1 MKQLINT
8 GSECCGDVRRLEYRR
23 QGFTLIELIVTIAIL
38 AILLAIAVPNMRSFI
53 VNSELRGSINTLQS
67 DAMNA
72 RTEAIRLA
80 TPVVVRPVTLA
91 DGWKSGWQ
99 TVVTDVKGNDTRVL
113 TTRDSLSDAL
123 STATSTGFQLIRYD
137 SAGFGRTSTGA
148 FLAGCVAFSAAYT
161 GRQSGVVFDASGRP
175 RICTA
180 SSPATCCP

>member
-1 MKQLINT
+1 MKPNSKSAAQWSDDPR
-8 GSECCGDVRRLEYRR
+8 GRVRSC

-80 TPVVVRPVTLA
+80 TPVVVRPITA
-91 DGWKSGWQ
+91 GGGWQSGWQ
-99 TVVTDVKGNDTRVL
+99 TVVTDVNGNDTRVL
-113 TTRDSLSDAL
+113 TTRDSLSDGL
-123 STATSTGFQLIRYD
+123 SAATSSGFQAIRYD

-148 FLAGCVAFSAAYT
+148 FLVGCIAFSAPYT

-180 SSPATCCP
+180 SAPASCCS